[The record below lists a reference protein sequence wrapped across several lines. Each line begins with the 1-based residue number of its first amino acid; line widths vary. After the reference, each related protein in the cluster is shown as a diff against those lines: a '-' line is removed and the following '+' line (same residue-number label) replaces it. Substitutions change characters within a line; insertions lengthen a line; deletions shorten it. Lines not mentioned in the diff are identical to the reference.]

1 MTKVTGGCHSNTWIS
16 CFSSEMPL
24 KDMYIRECMLSLF
37 SHVQLFVTLWTVVH
51 WLFCPGDSPGKNTGV
66 GCHALLQ
73 GIFPNQGSNLCLLCL
88 LHWQLRFFLP
98 LTPPG
103 KLQGHIH
110 FPINQTKTLPG
121 SPSHHTIKEMSLDL
135 LELQTPMH
143 IKTHSVPHLFHSQD
157 DSSVTE
163 KMFQITCSGSVDGLT
178 KCRWQIFML
187 MSLSLGVKK
196 SSSEGGDFRTVPCP
210 CITWQLQ
217 AKDCSHLGLFE
228 DDVNWRA
235 FPNMSMILI
244 LFHKAF
250 QSVHRLW
257 TSSYLRWL
265 SRGGKCEKLINS

>member
-1 MTKVTGGCHSNTWIS
+1 MDYSLLALLSRG
-16 CFSSEMPL
+16 FSRQKYQSGLP
-24 KDMYIRECMLSLF
+24 CPP
-37 SHVQLFVTLWTVVH
+37 
-51 WLFCPGDSPGKNTGV
+51 PGDLPKPRIKPVSLMSPIMAV
-66 GCHALLQ
+66 G
-73 GIFPNQGSNLCLLCL
+73 
-88 LHWQLRFFLP
+88 FFLP
-98 LTPPG
+98 LEPPG
-103 KLQGHIH
+103 KPQGHIH

-121 SPSHHTIKEMSLDL
+121 SSSHHTTKEMSWDL
-135 LELQTPMH
+135 LELQTPMD
-143 IKTHSVPHLFHSQD
+143 IKTHSVSHLFHSQD
-157 DSSVTE
+157 DNSVTE

-196 SSSEGGDFRTVPCP
+196 SSSEGGNFRTVPCP

-217 AKDCSHLGLFE
+217 AKDYSHLGLFE